1 MRFSEIGIY
10 VTFPNPSLE
19 RRGMVGRR
27 MCFCTVYLVSQRIMS
42 NKLLKS
48 LKTFGRVKPN
58 ELMSKHTTFKIGGPA
73 KFFVIVEDAEQLVP
87 LLQYLDGVGEQYM
100 ILGGGSNMLV
110 ADEGYDGVVIQVR
123 GGRYV
128 IDGEMV
134 EATAGMNT
142 VALAQATM
150 QAKLTGFE
158 WGVGVPGTIG
168 GATRGNAGAMG
179 FEMSG
184 NVHEVEAYRNGELVT
199 YSNEKCQFGYRD
211 SVFKHSGSIVLKTR
225 LKLRTTDS
233 QELMQKAIGYLQYR
247 NKTQPQGY
255 SSTGCIFKNIDVTLE
270 TGQANRDILLNH
282 FSDKDETIV
291 SFLEKGKV
299 SAGWLVEQVG
309 MKGERRGNAE
319 VSERHGNF
327 IVNLGNAMAADVLAL
342 IEEITAKVYDT
353 YGLSLEEEIKIVS

>member
-1 MRFSEIGIY
+1 
-10 VTFPNPSLE
+10 
-19 RRGMVGRR
+19 
-27 MCFCTVYLVSQRIMS
+27 
-42 NKLLKS
+42 
-48 LKTFGRVKPN
+48 
-58 ELMSKHTTFKIGGPA
+58 MSKHTTFKIGGPA

-87 LLQYLDGVGEQYM
+87 LIKYLDGAGERYM

-128 IDGEMV
+128 IDGEIV

-179 FEMSG
+179 FEMKD
-184 NVHEVEAYRNGELVT
+184 NVHEVDAYKDGELVT
-199 YSNEKCQFGYRD
+199 YSNAECQFGYRD
-211 SVFKHSGSIVLKTR
+211 SVFKHGGGVILKTR

-255 SSTGCIFKNIDVTLE
+255 ASTGCIFKNMDVSE
-270 TGQANRDILLNH
+270 ESGKDNRAILLEH
-282 FSDKDETIV
+282 FSADDDVVAK
-291 SFLEKGKV
+291 FLEIGKV

-319 VSERHGNF
+319 VSDRHGNF
-327 IVNLGNAMAADVLAL
+327 IVNMGNAAASDVRAL
-342 IEEITAKVYDT
+342 IEEIKAKVYDT
-353 YGLSLEEEIKIVS
+353 YGLSLEEEIQIVQ